1 LFFEVGMLT
10 LERSKVLTTS
20 TKHKS
25 SKHKAQSTKPP
36 VHSANRQQPA
46 SLQEYSIP
54 RERMVA
60 RLREHYG
67 IQSKAVL
74 EAMRNVPRHFF
85 VPEALR
91 GRAYGDHAL
100 PISANQ
106 TISQPFIV
114 ARMTELLELAGEGRV
129 LEIGA
134 GSGYQTAVLSKVAAQ
149 VYAIERIADLA
160 REAQTRI
167 RQLEIY
173 NATVKCFDGTLGW
186 AANAP
191 YDGILVAAGGPT
203 IPEPLINQLKLG
215 GRLIVPVGESRD
227 AQRLIRVIKT
237 EQGRKIEDHGACAFV
252 PLIGQHGWAEK

>member
-1 LFFEVGMLT
+1 M
-10 LERSKVLTTS
+10 
-20 TKHKS
+20 
-25 SKHKAQSTKPP
+25 Q
-36 VHSANRQQPA
+36 SANRHLSP
-46 SLQEYSIP
+46 LRQEYSIP

-67 IQSKAVL
+67 IRDPQVL

-85 VPEALR
+85 VPEALQS
-91 GRAYGDHAL
+91 RAYGDHAL

-114 ARMTELLELAGEGRV
+114 ARMTELLELDRDSRV

-134 GSGYQTAVLSKVAAQ
+134 GSGYQTAVLAAIAAQ
-149 VYAIERIADLA
+149 VYSIERIGDLA
-160 REAQTRI
+160 REAQARI
-167 RQLEIY
+167 RQLDIY

-191 YDGILVAAGGPT
+191 YNAILVAAGGPT
-203 IPEPLINQLKLG
+203 VPDPLIAQLKVG
-215 GRLIVPVGESRD
+215 GRLIVPVGESRE

-237 EQGRKIEDHGACAFV
+237 ETGYRDEDHGGCAFV
-252 PLIGQHGWAEK
+252 PLIGQHGWQDR